1 MRLVRYLITGGSGYI
16 GGRLTDELSGR
27 EETEKIIDVDLRPPP
42 RAWPKTEF
50 VKADIRDRKQIQEL
64 LQRHEIDALLHFAFV
79 LNPIRDEAKMYDIDV
94 NGTQAVL
101 QAASEAGVNQV
112 MVTSSVAAYGAF
124 PDNPKPIAEDW
135 PVRGAPD
142 FAYAR
147 DKADADRICQLWALE
162 HPDSVMTIV
171 RPPMVF
177 GPNVDNYFVRFF
189 ENSPFMP
196 LLDGVDEEFQLVHE
210 DDVVSALIALL
221 DGKHG
226 GAFNLAGD
234 GVLTLGRAA
243 ELLGKKTR
251 RISLKNMKRVNALMW
266 RLHVPRT
273 EAPAGSVDFLRYPWV
288 MSTEKLKSTTGWQP
302 RYDTLETFKIAI
314 RARGVLSEAPTAVK
328 PPTAPVA

>member
-1 MRLVRYLITGGSGYI
+1 MRYLITGGSGYI
-16 GGRLTDELSGR
+16 GGRLIDELSGR
-27 EETEKIIDVDLRPPP
+27 EETELIVNVDVRPPT
-42 RAWPKTEF
+42 RRWPKTEF
-50 VKADIRDRKQIQEL
+50 VKGDVRDRVAIKSL
-64 LQRHEIDALLHFAFV
+64 LERHEIDALVHLAFI
-79 LNPIRDEAKMYDIDV
+79 LNPIRDEAMMYDVDV

-101 QAASEAGVNQV
+101 QAASDAGVEQV

-142 FAYAR
+142 FSYAK

-162 HPDSVMTIV
+162 HPDAVMTIV
-171 RPPMVF
+171 RPAMVF
-177 GPNVDNYFVRFF
+177 GPNVDNWFVRAF
-189 ENSPFMP
+189 ENNPFMP

-234 GVLTLGRAA
+234 GVLTWGRAA

-251 RISLKNMKRVNALMW
+251 RISLKNMKRFNWLMW

-273 EAPAGSVDFLRYPWV
+273 EAPPGNLNFLRYPWV
-288 MSTEKLKSTTGWQP
+288 LSTEKLKTTADWQP
-302 RYDTLETFKIAI
+302 QYDTLETFKITM
-314 RARGVLSEAPTAVK
+314 RARGVLPQAPTAVQT
-328 PPTAPVA
+328 PTAPVA